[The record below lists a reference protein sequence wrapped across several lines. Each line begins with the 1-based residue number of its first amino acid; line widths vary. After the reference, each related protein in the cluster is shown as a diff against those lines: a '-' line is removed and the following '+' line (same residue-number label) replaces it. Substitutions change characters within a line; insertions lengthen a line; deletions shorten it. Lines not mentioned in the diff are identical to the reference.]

1 MNVKEIMTKEVVSV
15 KRDSTIDEIAQVL
28 IDNKVSG
35 LPVLSDGG
43 YLIGVV
49 TEGDLL
55 RREMSPRLP
64 EFINI
69 LGAVIYYHGVERY
82 NEDFKKLLAQTASD
96 IMTEDLITVKED
108 TDISEVARL
117 MLNNNIK
124 QIPVVDGSKLIG
136 IVSRADIVKLLLKQ
150 ELYISQ

>member
-43 YLIGVV
+43 YLIGIV

-82 NEDFKKLLAQTASD
+82 NEDFKKILAQTASD

-150 ELYISQ
+150 E

>member
-1 MNVKEIMTKEVVSV
+1 MEVKEIMTKDVVSV
-15 KRDSTIDEIAQVL
+15 NRNSTIDEIAQTL
-28 IDNKVSG
+28 IDNNVSG

-43 YLIGVV
+43 YLVGVV

-82 NEDFKKLLAQTASD
+82 NEDFKKILAQTASD
-96 IMTEDLITVKED
+96 IMTEDLITVKEE

-136 IVSRADIVKLLLKQ
+136 IVSRADIVKLLLK
-150 ELYISQ
+150 E

>member
-1 MNVKEIMTKEVVSV
+1 MNVKEIMTKAVISV
-15 KRDSTIDEIAQVL
+15 TRDSTIDEIAQAL

-82 NEDFKKLLAQTASD
+82 NEDFKKILAQTASD
-96 IMTEDLITVKED
+96 IMTEDLITVNED

-150 ELYISQ
+150 E

>member
-1 MNVKEIMTKEVVSV
+1 MNVEEIMTKSVVSI
-15 KRDSTIDEIAQVL
+15 RRNSTIDEIARVMVEK
-28 IDNKVSG
+28 KVSG

-43 YLIGVV
+43 YLVGIV

-55 RREMSPRLP
+55 RREMTPRLP

-82 NEDFKKLLAQTASD
+82 NEDFKKILAKTAVD
-96 IMTEDLITVKED
+96 IMTDDVITVKEG
-108 TDISEVARL
+108 TDVGEVAKI
-117 MLNNNIK
+117 MLDNNIK

-136 IVSRADIVKLLLKQ
+136 LITRADIVKLLLKQ
-150 ELYISQ
+150 E

>member
-1 MNVKEIMTKEVVSV
+1 MDVKEVMTKAVVSV
-15 KRDSTIDEIAQVL
+15 NRDSTIDEIAQVL

-43 YLIGVV
+43 YLIGIV

-82 NEDFKKLLAQTASD
+82 NEDFKKILAQTASD

-150 ELYISQ
+150 E

>member
-1 MNVKEIMTKEVVSV
+1 MEVKEIMTKDVVSV
-15 KRDSTIDEIAQVL
+15 NRNSTIDEIAQTL

-43 YLIGVV
+43 YLVGVV

-82 NEDFKKLLAQTASD
+82 NEDFKKILAQTAAD
-96 IMTEDLITVKED
+96 IMTEDLITVKEE

-136 IVSRADIVKLLLKQ
+136 IVSRADIVKLLLK
-150 ELYISQ
+150 E

>member
-1 MNVKEIMTKEVVSV
+1 MNVKEIMTKAVVSV
-15 KRDSTIDEIAQVL
+15 NRDSTIDEIAQVL

-43 YLIGVV
+43 YLVGVV

-82 NEDFKKLLAQTASD
+82 NEDFKKILAQTASD

-108 TDISEVARL
+108 TDISEVAKL

-150 ELYISQ
+150 E

>member
-1 MNVKEIMTKEVVSV
+1 MDVKEVMTKAVVSV
-15 KRDSTIDEIAQVL
+15 NRDSTIDEIAKVL

-43 YLIGVV
+43 YLIGIV

-82 NEDFKKLLAQTASD
+82 NEDFKKILAQTASD

-150 ELYISQ
+150 E

>member
-1 MNVKEIMTKEVVSV
+1 MNVEEIMTKNVISV
-15 KRDSTIDEIAQVL
+15 QRDSTISEIAQAMVEY
-28 IDNKVSG
+28 KVSG
-35 LPVLSDGG
+35 LAVLSAGG
-43 YLIGVV
+43 YLVGIV

-55 RREMSPRLP
+55 RREMTPRLP

-82 NEDFKKLLAQTASD
+82 NEDFKKILAQTASD

-150 ELYISQ
+150 E

>member
-150 ELYISQ
+150 E

>member
-1 MNVKEIMTKEVVSV
+1 MKVKEIMTKAVVSV
-15 KRDSTIDEIAQVL
+15 NRDSTIDEIAQVL

-43 YLIGVV
+43 YLIGIV

-82 NEDFKKLLAQTASD
+82 NEDFKKILAQTASD
-96 IMTEDLITVKED
+96 IMTEDLITAKED

-150 ELYISQ
+150 E

>member
-1 MNVKEIMTKEVVSV
+1 MEIRYIV
-15 KRDSTIDEIAQVL
+15 
-28 IDNKVSG
+28 
-35 LPVLSDGG
+35 
-43 YLIGVV
+43 
-49 TEGDLL
+49 
-55 RREMSPRLP
+55 
-64 EFINI
+64 
-69 LGAVIYYHGVERY
+69 HGVERY

-150 ELYISQ
+150 E

>member
-1 MNVKEIMTKEVVSV
+1 MDVKEVMTKAVVSV
-15 KRDSTIDEIAQVL
+15 NRDSTIDEIAQVL

-150 ELYISQ
+150 E